1 MSILFIIFM
10 PLLVYLMLH
19 FFFRRIF
26 YQLPYLGLEIE
37 GYYDDDYKRLDEENK
52 KIEYGYPNIRGFT
65 KNEHLVS
72 IYKKL
77 EKLKD
82 TEKFSRESGKFPAFG
97 TGKMIRISGNSEKT
111 YNLLVNLSNRLHED
125 DLYVFERFILDKII
139 EHDKQQELLT
149 INKQ

>member
-10 PLLVYLMLH
+10 LLLVYLMLH

-37 GYYDDDYKRLDEENK
+37 GYYD
-52 KIEYGYPNIRGFT
+52 
-65 KNEHLVS
+65 NEHLVG

-82 TEKFSRESGKFPAFG
+82 TEKFSRESGEFPAFG

-111 YNLLVNLSNRLHED
+111 YNLLVNLSNRLHEN

-139 EHDKQQELLT
+139 EHDKQKELLT
-149 INKQ
+149 IKKNI

>member
-1 MSILFIIFM
+1 ML
-10 PLLVYLMLH
+10 LLVYLMLH

-37 GYYDDDYKRLDEENK
+37 GYYD
-52 KIEYGYPNIRGFT
+52 
-65 KNEHLVS
+65 NEHLVG

-82 TEKFSRESGKFPAFG
+82 TEKFSCESGEFPAFG

-111 YNLLVNLSNRLHED
+111 YNLLVNLSNRLHEN

-139 EHDKQQELLT
+139 KHDKQQELLT